1 MVKCNFYYSNTLLGK
16 INSNSTK
23 VANLITDICLLVMLV
38 STVILYVLG
47 NTTIGTIVLV
57 ALVLVATARFFSNK
71 LVERS
76 NRMLLNHQV
85 KILFNRDN
93 MTISNLLG
101 EKELAKFNIE
111 YKAIEKVRLI
121 GDLIYIYIGNISVIV
136 VPKTSFATQQDCD
149 KAVELVTNN
158 YLI

>member
-23 VANLITDICLLVMLV
+23 VANMIADICLLTMAVCSV
-38 STVILYVLG
+38 VLYILG
-47 NTTIGTIVLV
+47 NAVIGTIVLV
-57 ALVLVATARFFSNK
+57 ALILVGVSRFFGNK

-76 NRMLLNHQV
+76 NRMLLNQQV

-101 EKELAKFNIE
+101 DKELAKFNIE
-111 YKAIEKVRLI
+111 YKAVEKVKFV

-136 VPKTSFATQQDCD
+136 VPRTSFSTQQDCD
-149 KAVELVTNN
+149 KAIELVTNN